1 MSAYASIRQHTSAYV
16 SRMLELLL
24 RSGRDT
30 WSVTCAMLYLLY
42 LRQQSCELA
51 VRCEPPTSTPAGHQ
65 QQAHPQDALVY
76 ICTTCSC
83 TGQRAAC
90 HSLLLQAHLH
100 TSAYVSI
107 RQHTSAYASM
117 SAYVSIRQHA
127 KAYVSIRK
135 HATHLCCTRACTHV
149 HVQN

>member
-1 MSAYASIRQHTSAYV
+1 MLSKHLLCNVRQHTSAFVSIRQHTSAYV
-16 SRMLELLL
+16 SICQRTSAYVSICQHTSAYVSRMWELLL

-51 VRCEPPTSTPAGHQ
+51 VRCAPPSSSHAGHL
-65 QQAHPQDALVY
+65 QQAHPQDALVC

-100 TSAYVSI
+100 TSAYVI
-107 RQHTSAYASM
+107 EYADVCLRMLAYAD
-117 SAYVSIRQHA
+117 
-127 KAYVSIRK
+127 
-135 HATHLCCTRACTHV
+135 
-149 HVQN
+149 